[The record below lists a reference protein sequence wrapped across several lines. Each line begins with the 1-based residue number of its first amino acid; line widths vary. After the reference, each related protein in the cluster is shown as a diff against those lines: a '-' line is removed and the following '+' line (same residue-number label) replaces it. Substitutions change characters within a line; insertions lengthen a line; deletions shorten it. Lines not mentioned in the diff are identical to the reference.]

1 MQTGV
6 TIGTTT
12 VGTHALAVNGSINAK
27 EILVTE
33 TVPSSDYVF
42 EEDYPLMPL
51 TELENYVNTKKH
63 LPEVMSA
70 KEFAENGYNLGEMD
84 DVLLRK
90 VEELTLYIIQQQKD
104 IAQQQREINSLKEK
118 LENQ

>member
-1 MQTGV
+1 
-6 TIGTTT
+6 
-12 VGTHALAVNGSINAK
+12 
-27 EILVTE
+27 
-33 TVPSSDYVF
+33 
-42 EEDYPLMPL
+42 MPL
-51 TELENYVNTKKH
+51 TELESYVNTKKH

-104 IAQQQREINSLKEK
+104 IAQQQKEIDSLKEK

>member
-1 MQTGV
+1 G
-6 TIGTTT
+6 IGTENA
-12 VGTHALAVNGSINAK
+12 GTHKLAVNGSINAK

-70 KEFAENGYNLGEMD
+70 NEFAENGYNLGEMD

-104 IAQQQREINSLKEK
+104 IAQQQKEIDSLKEK